1 MSTDNGKHVT
11 RKEWERE
18 KRRDR
23 IVDISEE
30 LIIKRG
36 LDSVTFEDI
45 AAATGYTKRTMYHY
59 FRDKEELSLAVV
71 YKALL
76 ILHSRLQYAVE
87 NPGDSLLRSL
97 AWAYFQFFLEN
108 PVYFDL
114 TMRYEARTC
123 VYYRGETMEQL
134 DGFKALCQQATEAT
148 AAMLTEAIVIPIE
161 KGTIRTTLNPKQMM
175 LAMWGQISGIIQI
188 ILMRQ
193 EHFSET
199 FGIEYEA
206 FFEEFL
212 TMIERS
218 IFAD

>member
-1 MSTDNGKHVT
+1 MSTDKGKHTT

-30 LIIKRG
+30 LIMKRG
-36 LDSVTFEDI
+36 LDNITFEDI
-45 AAATGYTKRTMYHY
+45 AASAGYTKRTMYHY

-76 ILHSRLQYAVE
+76 ILHSRLQHAVK
-87 NPGDSLLRSL
+87 NPEGSLLRSL
-97 AWAYFQFFLEN
+97 AWAYFRFFLDN

-123 VYYRGETMEQL
+123 IYYRGETTEQL
-134 DGFKALCQQATEAT
+134 DGFKALCQQATDTT
-148 AAMLTEAIVIPIE
+148 AAMLTEAIAVPIE
-161 KGTIRTTLNPKQMM
+161 KGSIRTTLTPKQMM

-188 ILMRQ
+188 ILMRR
-193 EHFSET
+193 EHFRET
-199 FGIEYEA
+199 FGMEYEA
-206 FFEEFL
+206 FFDEFL
-212 TMIERS
+212 TLIERS
-218 IFAD
+218 IFTD

>member
-1 MSTDNGKHVT
+1 MSTDKGKHTT
-11 RKEWERE
+11 RKTWERE
-18 KRRDR
+18 QRRDR
-23 IVDISEE
+23 IVDISEH
-30 LIIKRG
+30 LIMERG
-36 LDSVTFEDI
+36 LDSITFEDI

-59 FRDKEELSLAVV
+59 FRDKEELSLALV

-76 ILHSRLQYAVE
+76 ILHSRLQHAVE

-97 AWAYFQFFLEN
+97 AWAYFRFFLEN

-114 TMRYEARTC
+114 TMRYESRTC
-123 VYYRGETMEQL
+123 VYYRRETTEQMA
-134 DGFKALCQQATEAT
+134 GFKALCQQATDTT
-148 AAMLTEAIVIPIE
+148 AAMLTEAIALSME
-161 KGTIRTTLNPKQMM
+161 KGSIKTMLTPKQMM

-193 EHFSET
+193 KHFKET

-212 TMIERS
+212 TLIERS
-218 IFAD
+218 LFSA

>member
-1 MSTDNGKHVT
+1 MSTANGKHAT
-11 RKEWERE
+11 RKEWEHE

-30 LIIKRG
+30 LIMKRG
-36 LDSVTFEDI
+36 LDSITFDDI
-45 AAATGYTKRTMYHY
+45 AAASGYTKRTMYHY

-76 ILHSRLQYAVE
+76 ILHDRLQHAVE

-97 AWAYFQFFLEN
+97 AWAYFRFFLEN

-123 VYYRGETMEQL
+123 VYYRGEATEQL
-134 DGFKALCQQATEAT
+134 DGFKALCQQATDTT
-148 AAMLTEAIVIPIE
+148 AAMLTEAIALSMK
-161 KGTIRTTLNPKQMM
+161 KGSIKTMLTPKQMM

-193 EHFSET
+193 KHFKET

-212 TMIERS
+212 TLIERS
-218 IFAD
+218 LFSA

>member
-1 MSTDNGKHVT
+1 M
-11 RKEWERE
+11 E
-18 KRRDR
+18 
-23 IVDISEE
+23 
-30 LIIKRG
+30 RG
-36 LDSVTFEDI
+36 LDSITFEDI

-59 FRDKEELSLAVV
+59 FRDKEELSLALV

-76 ILHSRLQYAVE
+76 ILHSRLQHAVE

-97 AWAYFQFFLEN
+97 AWAYFRFFLEN

-114 TMRYEARTC
+114 TMRYESRTC
-123 VYYRGETMEQL
+123 VYYRRETTEQMA
-134 DGFKALCQQATEAT
+134 GFKALCQQATDTT
-148 AAMLTEAIVIPIE
+148 AAMLTEAIALSME
-161 KGTIRTTLNPKQMM
+161 KGSIKTMLTPKQMM

-193 EHFSET
+193 KHFKET

-212 TMIERS
+212 TLIERS
-218 IFAD
+218 LFSA